1 MHVPVRKERSVH
13 VEVRNACASEEICAC
28 KSKCL
33 ALGVTVEKKTTD
45 GNKATDP
52 TGTHLWGA
60 GSREIVYVSRDCR
73 LRYVD
78 ILLGVLFFVNLLT
91 RKSWYIFW
99 HIYWKCVFSYT
110 NNVSKYTSTYLFD
123 IGRCRLLKTWCES
136 CWQVEKNLNG
146 LCGCIVE
153 WDASQG
159 RWKALGNQ
167 RISEG

>member
-1 MHVPVRKERSVH
+1 MCFTVNSLFVAWPSIFLWTRWRRSAVRKWVSWRH
-13 VEVRNACASEEICAC
+13 
-28 KSKCL
+28 
-33 ALGVTVEKKTTD
+33 GGKKNTD

-78 ILLGVLFFVNLLT
+78 ILLGVFFVNLPT
-91 RKSWYIFW
+91 RKSWCIFW
-99 HIYWKCVFSYT
+99 DIYWKCVFSYT

-167 RISEG
+167 RIGQG

>member
-1 MHVPVRKERSVH
+1 MCFTVHSLLFLVDLLFFCEKRWRRSAVRKWVPWRH
-13 VEVRNACASEEICAC
+13 
-28 KSKCL
+28 
-33 ALGVTVEKKTTD
+33 GGKKTTD

-123 IGRCRLLKTWCES
+123 TGRCRLLKTWCES